1 MYLKS
6 IVVNGFK
13 SFAERVNIDLSNKV
27 NVVVGPNGSGKSN
40 VVDAI
45 SWVLGTQS
53 PGALRTNK
61 MEDVIFAGT
70 EKLSEKGFAEVY
82 LNFVVDADKFNGSE
96 EISIGRK
103 LYRDGAS
110 EYFMNGLNCRL
121 LDIQEFLSD
130 LGIGKQQ
137 HTIISQGQIAEILN
151 SKPEDHRITIEEAAG
166 ILPFKLKKDKALRRI
181 ESGDK
186 EIKRAKDVLREI
198 NKQLK
203 PLKIQAEQAQAH
215 ESLNVSLLEHKTN
228 LNMLKYTI
236 FDNKEKDISIQLD
249 EITNK
254 LKNVV
259 SATED
264 AKKLKSNLT
273 SELGQGV
280 SISSLFKDYSNKLS
294 TKSEQV
300 KSVAQIATE
309 RLDNLERESIREEQ
323 RLSDLQNKVLA
334 NTLTINDLSNKLIT
348 RKDTLTDLNQNLES
362 LNKQINENNKN
373 QSASLEVNEAIL
385 EKDLDY
391 LKDIV
396 SKLEVNLSASEETFN
411 KWQQDKESTK
421 SLLEKH
427 NSLISNKFTLK
438 SSFSKV
444 RKNIN
449 SIIDRE
455 VDTTKI
461 NLDVLKLEYNKK
473 LDILNSK
480 IDQQNIISNN
490 TSYKEELKN
499 QEVSLRAK
507 LKSLE
512 DDITSRSNQLVSA
525 AEQIKFLTNENSDLQ
540 LTIDEIH
547 YAPDTDY
554 KNELENII
562 AESTKLIQILN
573 TSSES
578 MLSQADLYEQKHG
591 NKNSKISEL
600 DHEIESLNKTYISL
614 NDEKSNLSIQ
624 KAEYSSEK
632 AHHYS
637 TLVNMYGIEM
647 RQIQGFDPELHNQNE
662 MENDIRSI
670 EEQIEK
676 IGVVNYLAKTDYE
689 QLDARHQEIS
699 ASIEDLTSSKK
710 ELLLHIKEIE
720 DEIEFRIDSS
730 FNSISVHFAE
740 IFEQLFPGGK
750 GSLEL
755 TNKENLLETGIEIN
769 VQPKGKKVKKL
780 SLLSG
785 GERSLAAIAFLFA
798 IFKSFPSPFYI
809 LDEVEAALDD
819 ANLHRMINLLNYVKD
834 DAQFIIVTHQQ
845 QTMHAGDILYG
856 VTMEPGSGSR
866 IFIKTKSE
874 FENLIANES
883 NIDE

>member
-13 SFAERVNIDLSNKV
+13 SFAEKVNIDLSNKV

-82 LNFVVDADKFNGSE
+82 LNFVVDPEKFNGSE

-151 SKPEDHRITIEEAAG
+151 SKPEDHRVTIEEAAG

-181 ESGDK
+181 ESGEK

-203 PLKIQAEQAQAH
+203 PLKIQAEQAQEH
-215 ESLNVSLLEHKTN
+215 ESLNASLLESKTN
-228 LNMLKYTI
+228 LNLLKYENFNTKENESINKLTTI
-236 FDNKEKDISIQLD
+236 SEKLDDISKSSN
-249 EITNK
+249 E
-254 LKNVV
+254 
-259 SATED
+259 
-264 AKKLKSNLT
+264 AKALKSNLT
-273 SELGQGV
+273 KELGQGV
-280 SISSLFKDYSNKLS
+280 SVSSLFKDYSNKLT
-294 TKSEQV
+294 TKSEQI

-309 RLDNLERESIREEQ
+309 RLDNLNRETIREEK
-323 RLSDLQNKVLA
+323 RLSDLQNKVLT
-334 NTLTINDLSNKLIT
+334 NTLTINDLSNKLIL
-348 RKDTLTDLNQNLES
+348 KKNTLTDLNKSLEN

-391 LKDIV
+391 LKGIV
-396 SKLEVNLSASEETFN
+396 NKLETNLITSEGDLNKWENDRNSTQESMDSFSKLIS
-411 KWQQDKESTK
+411 KKI
-421 SLLEKH
+421 LLK
-427 NSLISNKFTLK
+427 N
-438 SSFSKV
+438 SFSKV

-449 SIIDRE
+449 LIVNRE
-455 VDTTKI
+455 VDVTKE
-461 NLDVLKLEYNKK
+461 NLDILKAEYKSNV
-473 LDILNSK
+473 DILNSK
-480 IDQQNIISNN
+480 IEQQNIISNN
-490 TSYKEELKN
+490 SAYKEELKN
-499 QEVSLRAK
+499 QEIILRK
-507 LKSLE
+507 NLNSLE
-512 DDITSRSNQLVSA
+512 EEITSRSNQLVSA
-525 AEQIKFLTNENSDLQ
+525 AEQIKFLTNENSELQ
-540 LTIDEIH
+540 ITIDEIH
-547 YAPDTDY
+547 YAPNNDY
-554 KNELENII
+554 KSELEAII
-562 AESTKLIQILN
+562 SKSTALIKVLN
-573 TSSES
+573 KSAHS
-578 MLSQADLYEQKHG
+578 MLLQADVYEQKHG
-591 NKNSKISEL
+591 NKNSRIIEL
-600 DHEIESLNKTYISL
+600 DNEIEKYNKSYLLLNEEKGNISIK
-614 NDEKSNLSIQ
+614 N
-624 KAEYSSEK
+624 AEYSSEK
-632 AHHYS
+632 AHYYS
-637 TLVNMYGIEM
+637 SLKNIYGVES
-647 RQIQGFDPELHNQNE
+647 
-662 MENDIRSI
+662 NDIDSFNSDLYSQDKLENEIKII
-670 EEQIEK
+670 ENKLEN
-676 IGVVNYLAKTDYE
+676 IGVVNYLAKTDFE
-689 QLDARHQEIS
+689 QLNTRHQDIS
-699 ASIEDLTSSKK
+699 VSIEDLTTSKN
-710 ELLLHIKEIE
+710 ELLTHIKEIE

-730 FNSISVHFAE
+730 FNSISVHFGE

-755 TNKENLLETGIEIN
+755 TNKDNLLETGIEIN

-819 ANLHRMINLLNYVKD
+819 ANLHRMINLLNYVRD

-845 QTMHAGDILYG
+845 QTMHAGDVLYG

-874 FENLIANES
+874 FENLISNEGQK
-883 NIDE
+883 NE

>member
-215 ESLNVSLLEHKTN
+215 ESLNVSLLERKTN

-396 SKLEVNLSASEETFN
+396 SKLEVNLSASEDTFN

-600 DHEIESLNKTYISL
+600 DDEIESLNKTYISL

>member
-13 SFAERVNIDLSNKV
+13 SFAEKVNIDLSNKV

-82 LNFVVDADKFNGSE
+82 LNFVVNPEKFNGSE

-151 SKPEDHRITIEEAAG
+151 SKPEDHRVTIEEAAG

-181 ESGDK
+181 ESGEK

-215 ESLNVSLLEHKTN
+215 ESLNASLLESKTN
-228 LNMLKYTI
+228 LNLLKYTNFNAKENDSI
-236 FDNKEKDISIQLD
+236 YELTIISEKLDNISKSNN
-249 EITNK
+249 E
-254 LKNVV
+254 
-259 SATED
+259 
-264 AKKLKSNLT
+264 AKTLKSNLT
-273 SELGQGV
+273 KELGQGV
-280 SISSLFKDYSNKLS
+280 SVSSLFKDHSNKLS
-294 TKSEQV
+294 TKSEQI

-309 RLDNLERESIREEQ
+309 RLDNLNRETIREEK
-323 RLSDLQNKVLA
+323 RLTDLQNKVLT
-334 NTLTINDLSNKLIT
+334 NTLTINDLSNKLIL
-348 RKDTLTDLNQNLES
+348 KKNTLTNLNKSLEH

-391 LKDIV
+391 LKGIINKLETSLLTSEGDLNKWENDRNSTQEAV
-396 SKLEVNLSASEETFN
+396 DSFSKLIS
-411 KWQQDKESTK
+411 KKI
-421 SLLEKH
+421 LLK
-427 NSLISNKFTLK
+427 N
-438 SSFSKV
+438 SFSKV

-449 SIIDRE
+449 LIVNRE
-455 VDTTKI
+455 LDVTKE
-461 NLDVLKLEYNKK
+461 NLDILKSEYKSNV
-473 LDILNSK
+473 DILNSK
-480 IDQQNIISNN
+480 IEQQNIISNN
-490 TSYKEELKN
+490 SSYKEELKN
-499 QEVSLRAK
+499 QEIILRK
-507 LKSLE
+507 NLNSLE
-512 DDITSRSNQLVSA
+512 EEITLRSNQLVSA
-525 AEQIKFLTNENSDLQ
+525 AEQIKFLTNENSELQ
-540 LTIDEIH
+540 ITIDEIH
-547 YAPDTDY
+547 YAPNNDY
-554 KNELENII
+554 KSELETII
-562 AESTKLIQILN
+562 SKSTALIKVLN
-573 TSSES
+573 QSAQS
-578 MLSQADLYEQKHG
+578 MLLQADVYEQKHG
-591 NKNSKISEL
+591 NKNSRIIQL
-600 DHEIESLNKTYISL
+600 DNEIEQFNNSYLLLNEQKGNISIK
-614 NDEKSNLSIQ
+614 N
-624 KAEYSSEK
+624 AEYSSEK
-632 AHHYS
+632 AHYYS
-637 TLVNMYGIEM
+637 SLKNMYGVES
-647 RQIQGFDPELHNQNE
+647 
-662 MENDIRSI
+662 NDIDSFNSDLYSQ
-670 EEQIEK
+670 EELENEIKIIEK
-676 IGVVNYLAKTDYE
+676 KLEDIGVVNYLAKTDFD
-689 QLDARHQEIS
+689 QLNTRHQDIS
-699 ASIEDLTSSKK
+699 VSIEDLTTSKK
-710 ELLLHIKEIE
+710 ELLTHIKEIE

-730 FNSISVHFAE
+730 FNSISVHFGE

-819 ANLHRMINLLNYVKD
+819 ANLHRMINLLNYVRD

-845 QTMHAGDILYG
+845 QTMHAGDVLYG

-874 FENLIANES
+874 FENLISNEGK
-883 NIDE
+883 NNE

>member
-13 SFAERVNIDLSNKV
+13 SFAEKVNIDLSNKV

-82 LNFVVDADKFNGSE
+82 LNFVVNPEKFNGSE

-151 SKPEDHRITIEEAAG
+151 SKPEDHRVTIEEAAG

-181 ESGDK
+181 ESGEK

-203 PLKIQAEQAQAH
+203 PLKIQAEQAQEH
-215 ESLNVSLLEHKTN
+215 ESLNASLLESKTN
-228 LNMLKYTI
+228 LNLLKYENFNTKENESINKLTTI
-236 FDNKEKDISIQLD
+236 SEKLDDISKSSN
-249 EITNK
+249 E
-254 LKNVV
+254 
-259 SATED
+259 
-264 AKKLKSNLT
+264 AKALKSNLT
-273 SELGQGV
+273 KELGQGV
-280 SISSLFKDYSNKLS
+280 SVSSLFKDYSNKLT
-294 TKSEQV
+294 TKSEQI

-309 RLDNLERESIREEQ
+309 RLDNLNRETIREEK
-323 RLSDLQNKVLA
+323 RLSDLQNKVLT
-334 NTLTINDLSNKLIT
+334 NTLTINDLSNKLIL
-348 RKDTLTDLNQNLES
+348 KKNTLTDLNKSLEN

-391 LKDIV
+391 LKGIV
-396 SKLEVNLSASEETFN
+396 NKLETNLITSEGDLNKWENDRNSTQESMDSFSKLIS
-411 KWQQDKESTK
+411 KKI
-421 SLLEKH
+421 LLK
-427 NSLISNKFTLK
+427 N
-438 SSFSKV
+438 SFSKV

-449 SIIDRE
+449 LIVNRE
-455 VDTTKI
+455 VDATKE
-461 NLDVLKLEYNKK
+461 NLDILKSEYKSNV
-473 LDILNSK
+473 DILNSK
-480 IDQQNIISNN
+480 IEQQNIISNN
-490 TSYKEELKN
+490 SSYKEELKN
-499 QEVSLRAK
+499 QEIILRK
-507 LKSLE
+507 NLNSLE
-512 DDITSRSNQLVSA
+512 EEITSRSNQLVSA
-525 AEQIKFLTNENSDLQ
+525 AEQIKFLTNENSELQ
-540 LTIDEIH
+540 ITIDEIH
-547 YAPDTDY
+547 YAPNNDY
-554 KNELENII
+554 KSELEAII
-562 AESTKLIQILN
+562 SKSTGLIKVLN
-573 TSSES
+573 KSAHS
-578 MLSQADLYEQKHG
+578 MLLQADVYEQKHG
-591 NKNSKISEL
+591 NKNSRIIEL
-600 DHEIESLNKTYISL
+600 DNEIEKYNKSYLLLNEEKGNISIK
-614 NDEKSNLSIQ
+614 N
-624 KAEYSSEK
+624 AEYSSEK
-632 AHHYS
+632 AHYYS
-637 TLVNMYGIEM
+637 SLKNIYGVES
-647 RQIQGFDPELHNQNE
+647 
-662 MENDIRSI
+662 NDIDSFNSDLYSQDKLENEIKII
-670 EEQIEK
+670 ENKLEN
-676 IGVVNYLAKTDYE
+676 IGVVNYLAKTDFE
-689 QLDARHQEIS
+689 QLNARHQDIS
-699 ASIEDLTSSKK
+699 VSIEDLTTSKK
-710 ELLLHIKEIE
+710 ELLTHIKEIE

-730 FNSISVHFAE
+730 FNSISVHFGE

-755 TNKENLLETGIEIN
+755 TNKDNLLETGIEIN

-819 ANLHRMINLLNYVKD
+819 ANLHRMINLLNYVRD

-845 QTMHAGDILYG
+845 QTMHAGDVLYG

-874 FENLIANES
+874 FENLISNEGQK
-883 NIDE
+883 NE

>member
-13 SFAERVNIDLSNKV
+13 SFAEKVNIDLSNKV

-53 PGALRTNK
+53 PGTLRTNK

-70 EKLSEKGFAEVY
+70 EKLAEKGFAEVY
-82 LNFVVDADKFNGSE
+82 LNFVVDPEKFNGSE

-103 LYRDGAS
+103 LFRDGAS

-151 SKPEDHRITIEEAAG
+151 SKPEDHRVTIEEAAG

-215 ESLNVSLLEHKTN
+215 ETLSGSLLENKTN
-228 LNMLKYTI
+228 INILKYKIFNEKETAINNELKTTI
-236 FDNKEKDISIQLD
+236 EQLEEVNKSTD
-249 EITNK
+249 EAK
-254 LKNVV
+254 SLK
-259 SATED
+259 T
-264 AKKLKSNLT
+264 NLT

-280 SISSLFKDYSNKLS
+280 SVSSLFKDYSNKLS

-309 RLDNLERESIREEQ
+309 RLDNLERESIREEK
-323 RLSDLQNKVLA
+323 RLIELQNKVLT
-334 NTLTINDLSNKLIT
+334 NTLTINDLSNKLISK
-348 RKDTLTDLNQNLES
+348 KDNLTNLNQNLEY
-362 LNKQINENNKN
+362 LNVQLNENNKN

-391 LKDIV
+391 LKGII
-396 SKLEVNLSASEETFN
+396 SKLELNITDSENEFQKWDKDKILSSE
-411 KWQQDKESTK
+411 
-421 SLLEKH
+421 LLDSH
-427 NSLISNKFTLK
+427 SSLISKKIILK
-438 SSFSKV
+438 GSFSKV
-444 RKNIN
+444 RKNIT
-449 SIIDRE
+449 SIFDRE
-455 VDTTKI
+455 LEVTKK
-461 NLDVLKLEYNKK
+461 NLEKIKLEYKNNV
-473 LDILNSK
+473 DILNSK
-480 IDQQNIISNN
+480 VEQQNSISNN
-490 TSYKEELKN
+490 SSYKDELKI
-499 QEVSLRAK
+499 QEVSLRQK
-507 LKSLE
+507 LKQLE
-512 DDITSRSNQLVSA
+512 DEITSISNQLVSA

-547 YAPDTDY
+547 YAPDHNY
-554 KNELENII
+554 KTELENII
-562 AESTKLIQILN
+562 DKSTTLISILN
-573 TSSES
+573 KSAES
-578 MLSQADLYEQKHG
+578 MLQQANVYEQKHG
-591 NKNSKISEL
+591 NKNIKITEL
-600 DHEIESLNKTYISL
+600 DSQIENLNKNYLSLNEQKG
-614 NDEKSNLSIQ
+614 NLSIK

-632 AHHYS
+632 AHYYS
-637 TLVNMYGIEM
+637 TLINMYGVETEVIDSFIPS
-647 RQIQGFDPELHNQNE
+647 QHSQNE
-662 MENDIRSI
+662 IENEIRTI
-670 EEQIEK
+670 EQKLEN

-689 QLDARHQEIS
+689 QLDTRHQEITN
-699 ASIEDLTSSKK
+699 SIEDLTSSKK
-710 ELLLHIKEIE
+710 ELLVHIKEIE

-730 FNSISVHFAE
+730 FNSISIHFTE

-874 FENLIANES
+874 FESLIANEV
-883 NIDE
+883 NKDE

>member
-215 ESLNVSLLEHKTN
+215 ESLNVSLLQYKTN

-236 FDNKEKDISIQLD
+236 FNNKEKDLSIQLN
-249 EITNK
+249 EVTNK

-264 AKKLKSNLT
+264 AKKLKTNLT

-309 RLDNLERESIREEQ
+309 RLDNLERESIREEK

-348 RKDTLTDLNQNLES
+348 RKNTLTDLNQNLES

-396 SKLEVNLSASEETFN
+396 SKLEDNLSASEETFN

-449 SIIDRE
+449 TIIDRE
-455 VDTTKI
+455 VDTTKD

-512 DDITSRSNQLVSA
+512 DEITSRSNQLVSA

-554 KNELENII
+554 KNELETII
-562 AESTKLIQILN
+562 DESTKLIQILN

-600 DHEIESLNKTYISL
+600 DDEIESLNKTYISL
-614 NDEKSNLSIQ
+614 NDEKSNLSIN

-637 TLVNMYGIEM
+637 TLINMYGLEMTQIES
-647 RQIQGFDPELHNQNE
+647 FEPELHNQNE
-662 MENDIRSI
+662 MENEIRSI

-689 QLDARHQEIS
+689 QLDARHNEIS
-699 ASIEDLTSSKK
+699 VSIEDLTSSKK

-883 NIDE
+883 NRDE

>member
-13 SFAERVNIDLSNKV
+13 SFAEKVNIDLSNKV

-82 LNFVVDADKFNGSE
+82 LNFVVNPEKFNGSE

-151 SKPEDHRITIEEAAG
+151 SKPEDHRVTIEEAAG

-181 ESGDK
+181 ESGEK

-215 ESLNVSLLEHKTN
+215 ESLNASLLESKTN
-228 LNMLKYTI
+228 LNLLKYTNFNAKENDSI
-236 FDNKEKDISIQLD
+236 NELTIISEKLDNISKSNN
-249 EITNK
+249 E
-254 LKNVV
+254 
-259 SATED
+259 
-264 AKKLKSNLT
+264 AKTLKSNLT
-273 SELGQGV
+273 KELGQGV
-280 SISSLFKDYSNKLS
+280 SVSSLFKDHSNKLS
-294 TKSEQV
+294 TKSEQI

-309 RLDNLERESIREEQ
+309 RLDNLNRETIREEK
-323 RLSDLQNKVLA
+323 RLTDLQNKVLT
-334 NTLTINDLSNKLIT
+334 NTLTINDLSNKLIL
-348 RKDTLTDLNQNLES
+348 KKNTLTNLNKSLEH

-391 LKDIV
+391 LKGIINKLETSLLTSEGDLNKWENDRNSTQEAV
-396 SKLEVNLSASEETFN
+396 DSFSKLIS
-411 KWQQDKESTK
+411 KKI
-421 SLLEKH
+421 LLK
-427 NSLISNKFTLK
+427 N
-438 SSFSKV
+438 SFSKV

-449 SIIDRE
+449 LIVNRE
-455 VDTTKI
+455 LDVTKE
-461 NLDVLKLEYNKK
+461 NLDILKSEYKSNV
-473 LDILNSK
+473 DILNSK
-480 IDQQNIISNN
+480 IEQQNIISNN
-490 TSYKEELKN
+490 SSYKEELKN
-499 QEVSLRAK
+499 QEIILRK
-507 LKSLE
+507 NLNSLE
-512 DDITSRSNQLVSA
+512 EEITSRSNQLVSA
-525 AEQIKFLTNENSDLQ
+525 AEQIKFLTNENSELQ
-540 LTIDEIH
+540 ITIDEIH
-547 YAPDTDY
+547 YAPNNDY
-554 KNELENII
+554 KSELETII
-562 AESTKLIQILN
+562 SKSTALIKVLN
-573 TSSES
+573 QSAQS
-578 MLSQADLYEQKHG
+578 MLLQADVYEQKHG
-591 NKNSKISEL
+591 NKNSRIIQL
-600 DHEIESLNKTYISL
+600 DNEIEQFNNSYLLLNEQKGNISIK
-614 NDEKSNLSIQ
+614 N
-624 KAEYSSEK
+624 AEYSSEK
-632 AHHYS
+632 AHYYS
-637 TLVNMYGIEM
+637 SLKNMYGVES
-647 RQIQGFDPELHNQNE
+647 
-662 MENDIRSI
+662 NDIDSFNSDLYSQ
-670 EEQIEK
+670 EELENEIKIIEK
-676 IGVVNYLAKTDYE
+676 KLEDIGVVNYLAKTDFD
-689 QLDARHQEIS
+689 QLNSRHQDIS
-699 ASIEDLTSSKK
+699 VSIEDLTTSKK
-710 ELLLHIKEIE
+710 ELLTHIKEIE

-730 FNSISVHFAE
+730 FNSISVHFGE

-750 GSLEL
+750 GSLDL

-819 ANLHRMINLLNYVKD
+819 ANLHRMINLLNYVRD

-845 QTMHAGDILYG
+845 QTMHAGDVLYG

-874 FENLIANES
+874 FENLISNEGK
-883 NIDE
+883 NNE